1 MYQRYKKKR
10 CKIIKEGKRMILR
23 CPYCQREFEVDEKNI
38 DRKLKWMEC
47 PLCRAIT
54 ENPLYDGKS

>member
-1 MYQRYKKKR
+1 
-10 CKIIKEGKRMILR
+10 MILR